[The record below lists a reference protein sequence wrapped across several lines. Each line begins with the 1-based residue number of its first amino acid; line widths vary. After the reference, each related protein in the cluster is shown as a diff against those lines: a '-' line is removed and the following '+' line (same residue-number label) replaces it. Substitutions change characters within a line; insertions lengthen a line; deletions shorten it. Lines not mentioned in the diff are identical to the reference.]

1 MRKHCATSIEN
12 HTDRISSQ
20 FLDSGGN
27 SGETGRNQN
36 GVDMNGN
43 SGSGNNTNKTNTNG
57 SKSIFQRTSNRH
69 YQSTSDAD
77 INSLVTVGEDFSK
90 FTR

>member
-12 HTDRISSQ
+12 NTDRISSQ

-36 GVDMNGN
+36 GGDINGN
-43 SGSGNNTNKTNTNG
+43 SGSGAKSLSRVHTTEVRDYTHQINTY
-57 SKSIFQRTSNRH
+57 I
-69 YQSTSDAD
+69 Y
-77 INSLVTVGEDFSK
+77 
-90 FTR
+90 